1 MLKALM
7 FVAVYSIG
15 VLFDKESFK
24 FDTMASML
32 SISVGVAIATYGDA
46 KFDSWGV
53 LLHLDVVAF
62 EVTPFVLL
70 FIFFSILLRL
80 PTSTLSLVS
89 LLYAFLR
96 IWRNELG
103 LGWEKQIMHPV
114 LNKARWSQAVK
125 KLELEGFFWL
135 PEVEFNRE
143 AAEVVG
149 VASARRKKKSK
160 SAREKD
166 GPSAK
171 LVSKN
176 QGTFGEICGVLR
188 IHRRQF
194 RNCD

>member
-32 SISVGVAIATYGDA
+32 SISVGVAISTYGDA

-62 EVTPFVLL
+62 EVTPLVLL

-80 PTSTLSLVS
+80 PTSTLSL
-89 LLYAFLR
+89 
-96 IWRNELG
+96 
-103 LGWEKQIMHPV
+103 
-114 LNKARWSQAVK
+114 
-125 KLELEGFFWL
+125 
-135 PEVEFNRE
+135 VEFNRE

-160 SAREKD
+160 SARERR
-166 GPSAK
+166 
-171 LVSKN
+171 
-176 QGTFGEICGVLR
+176 TIGEISFEKSRDFWRDLWGAKDPSEAISEL
-188 IHRRQF
+188 
-194 RNCD
+194 